1 MRSRS
6 LKLVVGILGA
16 ALATTVAAAPGY
28 QVVLTSGARVSASSR
43 PVIAMGKVSFLDENR
58 RPTTLPAAMVDVPAT
73 RAARPAERST
83 PRVWNAATVSQL
95 KGARVQ
101 FYGEAPAASDDDAS
115 ATPAERL
122 RSRIEGIEGRIKSLP
137 TSDRQ
142 RSMLVTQQ
150 RELQEELARVLTSP
164 TSRG

>member
-28 QVVLTSGARVSASSR
+28 QVVLASGARVSASSR

-58 RPTTLPAAMVDVPAT
+58 RPTTIPAAMVDVPAT

-83 PRVWNAATVSQL
+83 PRVWNATTVSQL
-95 KGARVQ
+95 RGVRVQ
-101 FYGEAPAASDDDAS
+101 YYGEAAAPSDDSS

-122 RSRIEGIEGRIKSLP
+122 RSQIEGIEGRIKSLP